1 MVPTKNISCH
11 STLFGG
17 SVIMYAKLP
26 CKVTTNKE
34 LGTVQTTAIADGRS

>member
-1 MVPTKNISCH
+1 MVPTKNISCR
-11 STLFGG
+11 TLFGG
-17 SVIMYAKLP
+17 SMIMHAKLP